1 MLDDVYQD
9 CSKRVIIIDQEGV
22 IPMKTN
28 HGKLEPTVE
37 AIQALSLIA
46 DDPNNIV
53 FVVSTESKSLM
64 HKWYHE
70 KAPSL
75 GLAAENGFFWR
86 WTSKNMGED
95 EWINLVEV
103 EDL

>member
-1 MLDDVYQD
+1 
-9 CSKRVIIIDQEGV
+9 
-22 IPMKTN
+22 
-28 HGKLEPTVE
+28 
-37 AIQALSLIA
+37 
-46 DDPNNIV
+46 
-53 FVVSTESKSLM
+53 M
-64 HKWYHE
+64 HQWYHE
-70 KAPSL
+70 KCPAL